1 MDGAFAFGDGFPN
14 LFAEE
19 MAEAAAGA
27 VDSDFDAGF
36 RHAERDGD
44 VGVGHGLGCGGEV
57 LAKGFEGDGLAGFGE
72 FLAQFFE
79 SGIEG
84 GAGPL
89 AFEGQFGVVGAGGF
103 ETVARI
109 GGGEVEREYGEI
121 AATLLGVVAGA
132 FGGEVVLRG
141 GQQEGTKAAVF
152 GTDGIE
158 GVEVEETGEEA
169 LGEILGVG
177 GLAGAAADEGVDGIP
192 VDGEEALER
201 VVGVGGFDALGG
213 EDDAPLRG
221 RKTAGSGH
229 SVILIFAHASGT
241 SASRGP
247 ARRAVG
253 PRYKDPRK
261 ATRSDFSWAVRPM
274 WNRAS

>member
-1 MDGAFAFGDGFPN
+1 VDGAVAFGDGFGD
-14 LFAEE
+14 LFAQE

-27 VDSDFDAGF
+27 VDGDFDGGF
-36 RHAERDGD
+36 GHAESGGD
-44 VGVGHGLGCGGEV
+44 VGVGHRLGSGGEV
-57 LAKGFEGDGLAGFGE
+57 LAKGFEGDGLARFGE
-72 FLAQFFE
+72 FLTELFE

-89 AFEGQFGVVGAGGF
+89 AFEGQLGVVGAGGF

-109 GGGEVEREYGEI
+109 GGAEVEREYGEI
-121 AATLLGVVAGA
+121 AAAPLGVVAGA
-132 FGGEVVLRG
+132 FGGEVVFGG
-141 GQQEGTKAAVF
+141 GQQEGAKAAVF

-158 GVEVEETGEEA
+158 GVEIEETGEEA

-192 VDGEEALER
+192 VDGEEALEC

-229 SVILIFAHASGT
+229 VVWL
-241 SASRGP
+241 
-247 ARRAVG
+247 
-253 PRYKDPRK
+253 
-261 ATRSDFSWAVRPM
+261 
-274 WNRAS
+274 